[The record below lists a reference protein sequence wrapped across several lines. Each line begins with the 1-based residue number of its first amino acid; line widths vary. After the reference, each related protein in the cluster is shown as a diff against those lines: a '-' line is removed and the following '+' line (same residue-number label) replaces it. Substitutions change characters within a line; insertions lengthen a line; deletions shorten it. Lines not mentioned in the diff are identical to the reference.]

1 MVLTT
6 FLNELNS
13 RPEGA
18 ILILED
24 YQVITSPQV
33 HETMAYLLDH
43 LPATLHLVI
52 MSRSDP
58 PLPLA
63 RLRVGGDLLE
73 LRAADLRFSQEGARL
88 PATGHPVPPPGGNDQ
103 TNRRPPGWLG
113 RRAVPAG
120 PHATGSHFLPGDRTP
135 PRYLRGQPSVASGL
149 LRGRGAA

>member
-13 RPEGA
+13 RPEGG

-63 RLRVGGDLLE
+63 RLRAGGDLLE
-73 LRAADLRFSQEGARL
+73 LRAADLRFSQEETRAWMAGPPGCACWPSRYGIAL
-88 PATGHPVPPPGGNDQ
+88 PA
-103 TNRRPPGWLG
+103 RRSNTSSLSSADE
-113 RRAVPAG
+113 RA
-120 PHATGSHFLPGDRTP
+120 
-135 PRYLRGQPSVASGL
+135 QPLNGFPL
-149 LRGRGAA
+149 